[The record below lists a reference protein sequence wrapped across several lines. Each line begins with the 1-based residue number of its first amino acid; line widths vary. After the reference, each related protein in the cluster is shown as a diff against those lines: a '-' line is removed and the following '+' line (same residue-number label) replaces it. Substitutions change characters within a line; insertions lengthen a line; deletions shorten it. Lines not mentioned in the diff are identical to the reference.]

1 MMTMTDDNC
10 EKYERTYVAGKYA
23 VVIQLFG
30 SQMKLA
36 KHMFWLGVSD
46 NVQPPMTL
54 SVKE

>member
-1 MMTMTDDNC
+1 MTMTDDNC